1 MRNVVQLEEEQAKR
15 HETIQLTYDRLYPLW
30 TMLGVPE
37 EEMDGFVN
45 QWTGST
51 IEVIN
56 AVRLSLA
63 PTTISPIEAHVEEDV
78 ECAVSI

>member
-56 AVRLSLA
+56 AVRLSL
-63 PTTISPIEAHVEEDV
+63 SLSFSYHYLSDRGS
-78 ECAVSI
+78 CRR